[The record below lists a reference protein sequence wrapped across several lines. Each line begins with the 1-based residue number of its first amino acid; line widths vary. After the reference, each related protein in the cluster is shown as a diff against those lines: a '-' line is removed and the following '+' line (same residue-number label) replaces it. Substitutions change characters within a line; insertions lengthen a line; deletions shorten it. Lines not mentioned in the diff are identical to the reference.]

1 MTMPHSGPQ
10 DQADPA
16 DNRPLSYND
25 AETVYQTSLTAA
37 RDRSAE
43 LSDRDLSARTAAL
56 LRERGEFDPANLG
69 HQLAAA
75 SRPLS
80 AAEHLEH
87 MAIGEVLASY
97 YRHPSMLDH
106 AVKARA
112 SWEQIG
118 AARGTSTDQARQDY
132 CEWAEGQHNLLTWTE
147 GRIGMSDADYA
158 KAIARASGPQTSPG
172 GIGDPAGIGIQ
183 ARGQILC
190 AHADQDGQGMHWK
203 LPGQAC
209 TATAKRNAETEA
221 GQ

>member
-1 MTMPHSGPQ
+1 MTLSHGAPQ
-10 DQADPA
+10 DLAGPGND
-16 DNRPLSYND
+16 RPLTYND

-37 RDRSAE
+37 RDRYAE

-69 HQLAAA
+69 HQLVAA
-75 SRPLS
+75 SGPLS
-80 AAEHLEH
+80 AAGHLEH
-87 MAIGEVLASY
+87 MAIGEVLARY

-106 AVKARA
+106 AVKAGA

-132 CEWAEGQHNLLTWTE
+132 CEWVEGQHNLLTWTE
-147 GRIGMSDADYA
+147 GRIGMSDADCA
-158 KAIARASGPQTSPG
+158 QAIARASDPETCPG
-172 GIGDPAGIGIQ
+172 GIGDPAGIGLQ

-190 AHADQDGQGMHWK
+190 AHADHDGQGMHWK

-209 TATAKRNAETEA
+209 TAKAEPNAETEA